1 VIGANTNVARRYAK
15 ALFELGVDAGTL
27 KSLVADVAT
36 IADAYGASEELSAA
50 LDNPLVAHDA
60 KRAIL
65 LALAEQA
72 QISTVVKNALLLLLD
87 RGRLHTLSAIARL
100 LKEMG
105 DLREGVVR
113 AEVTTAARLPED
125 YYERLKQKLEKMTGK
140 RVVVDRRE
148 DPSLIAGVI
157 TRLGDLVI
165 DGSLRTRL
173 HEMTTALLPN

>member
-1 VIGANTNVARRYAK
+1 MIGASTHVARRYAK

-27 KSLVADVAT
+27 KSLVVEVAMV
-36 IADAYGASEELSAA
+36 ADAYAASEELSAV

-72 QISTVVKNALLLLLD
+72 QISTVVKNALFLLLD
-87 RGRLHTLSAIARL
+87 RRRLHALPAIAQL

-105 DLREGVVR
+105 DFQEGVLR
-113 AEVTTAARLPED
+113 AEVTTAAPLPED
-125 YYERLKQKLEKMTGK
+125 YYARLEKKLEKVTGK
-140 RVVVDRRE
+140 RVVIDRRE

-157 TRLGDLVI
+157 TRMGDLVI

-173 HEMTTALLPN
+173 HEMTSALLPN